1 MKPRYATERL
11 ICHHPERM
19 GSLSPGLQ
27 GTSHPGC
34 ATRWSANPERVASVP
49 RTVVN
54 PTAWR
59 RKRNSRGGDAT
70 LSGLMVP
77 PTLKPRVA
85 RASQPWA
92 EGCNPFGI
100 DQNGSSKG
108 SSKGGEGEGL
118 VCCSYAPDRRQG
130 SVLVGLLWCLAVL
143 SVVVIGVLHTARM
156 DLLVVKNYGDRMQA
170 HYLALAGIEKAKALL
185 YQDAR
190 ERSRSARHHNGAL
203 YDAPE
208 LFRDVAFGR
217 GQFRVFR
224 RGREDEG
231 GGMRYGISDEESR
244 LNVNVASA
252 EELGNLYG
260 MTPDVVAAILDWR
273 DEDNTVTPGGAEVE
287 YYASLQPPSPP
298 RKGPLQT
305 VRELLMV
312 RGVSRAL
319 LLGSDSHQDG
329 LLATE
334 GDEQGENSLADLD
347 RGWAG
352 LLTVDSS
359 VKDITAS
366 GSERVNLQSAD
377 ERSLTGVRG
386 ITSDIARAIVAYR
399 GQNQFKTI
407 ADLLDVTAAQDQN
420 PLGGRPGQAASGP
433 DRSAPPPNA
442 QVPGG
447 PPSARTGPKVV
458 SEQLLMEIGDDLT
471 AQSGGDMPGVV
482 NINTASLEV
491 LACLPGLSRELA
503 QAIVSYRKSSGFFPN
518 TACLLSVPGVT
529 RDIFKQVASRV
540 SVRSET
546 FRILSEGKVTS
557 TGTRQRI
564 QEIVHVGLNDLTTLS
579 YREDDL

>member
-1 MKPRYATERL
+1 MMPRPAIASGVCDLERSCED
-11 ICHHPERM
+11 I
-19 GSLSPGLQ
+19 SLETKGL
-27 GTSHPGC
+27 
-34 ATRWSANPERVASVP
+34 R
-49 RTVVN
+49 
-54 PTAWR
+54 
-59 RKRNSRGGDAT
+59 
-70 LSGLMVP
+70 
-77 PTLKPRVA
+77 
-85 RASQPWA
+85 
-92 EGCNPFGI
+92 
-100 DQNGSSKG
+100 
-108 SSKGGEGEGL
+108 
-118 VCCSYAPDRRQG
+118 G
-130 SVLVGLLWCLAVL
+130 SVLIGLLWCLALL

-156 DLLVVKNYGDRMQA
+156 DLLVVKNYGDRIQA

-190 ERSRSARHHNGAL
+190 ERSRSGRHHSGAL

-208 LFRDVAFGR
+208 QLRDVTFGR

-224 RGREDEG
+224 RGRTDEG

-252 EELGNLYG
+252 DELGSLYG

-273 DEDNTVTPGGAEVE
+273 DEDNTVTPGGAELE
-287 YYASLQPPSPP
+287 YYASLQPPSQP
-298 RKGPLQT
+298 RNGPLQT

-312 RGVSRAL
+312 RGVSREL
-319 LLGSDSHQDG
+319 FLGSAAHQNG

-334 GDEQGENSLADLD
+334 GGDRDESPLDQLD

-359 VKDITAS
+359 VKDISAS
-366 GSERVNLQSAD
+366 GGERVNIQSAD

-399 GQNQFKTI
+399 SQNQFKTV
-407 ADLLDVTAAQDQN
+407 ADLLDVTAAQN
-420 PLGGRPGQAASGP
+420 PNQLGGRSSQVASGQ
-433 DRSAPPPNA
+433 DQSAPPPNV
-442 QVPGG
+442 QSPNG
-447 PPSARTGPKVV
+447 PPSAPTGPKVV

-471 AQSGGDMPGVV
+471 VQNGEALAGVV

-491 LACLPGLSRELA
+491 LACLPGVSRELA
-503 QAIVSYRKSSGFFPN
+503 QAIISYRTSSGFFPN
-518 TACLLSVPGVT
+518 TACLLKVPGMT
-529 RDIFKQVASRV
+529 RDTFKQVTTRV
-540 SVRSET
+540 SARSET

-564 QEIVHVGLNDLTTLS
+564 QEIVHIGLNDLTTLS